1 MNITKPFDGTS
12 GVGVLEFC
20 KRFRLTTKL
29 LEWDAKK
36 QADNLPLYL
45 LGYAMRRYDELSD
58 ADKSSIEKCSDHLTK
73 EFRRS
78 AEEYF
83 IEFQKIE
90 YVEEEGPK
98 SFALKLEE
106 TLNRA
111 LEKTGGTREGKEYDA

>member
-83 IEFQKIE
+83 IEFR
-90 YVEEEGPK
+90 K
-98 SFALKLEE
+98 SSMWKKKVQ
-106 TLNRA
+106 NHSR
-111 LEKTGGTREGKEYDA
+111 